1 VKPAVLT
8 CSCSQKK
15 LFFEK
20 KREKNCRFAVL
31 VELAVLVA
39 SDWQNENITFL
50 VFNILKLAKKIQV
63 ERTRG
68 FKSNLCSKK
77 LNKIQVQS
85 VITCSRSCFE
95 HVQKKS
101 YIFGYFNMFKKLTEI
116 ERNLEK
122 WI

>member
-8 CSCSQKK
+8 CSGSQKK

-20 KREKNCRFAVL
+20 KREKKCSIAVL
-31 VELAVLVA
+31 GELAVLVA

-50 VFNILKLAKKIQV
+50 VFNILKLAKKIKV

-77 LNKIQVQS
+77 
-85 VITCSRSCFE
+85 FE
-95 HVQKKS
+95 KNPSSKCVHV
-101 YIFGYFNMFKKLTEI
+101 FKKLF
-116 ERNLEK
+116 
-122 WI
+122 